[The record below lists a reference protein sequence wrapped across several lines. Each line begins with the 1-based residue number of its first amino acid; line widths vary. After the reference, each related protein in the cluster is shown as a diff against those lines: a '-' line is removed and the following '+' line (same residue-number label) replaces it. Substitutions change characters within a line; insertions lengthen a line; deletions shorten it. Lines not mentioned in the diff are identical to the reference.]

1 MQSFF
6 FILPE
11 RSSEEGWAGL
21 SIFLEEEDL
30 REEEGLVAEGKVAV
44 AVLVGSIPLVA
55 AASATP
61 RLRLQVET

>member
-21 SIFLEEEDL
+21 SIFLEEEGL
-30 REEEGLVAEGKVAV
+30 MGEEGLVAKGKVAV
-44 AVLVGSIPLVA
+44 AVLVGNIPLVA

>member
-21 SIFLEEEDL
+21 SIFLEEEGL
-30 REEEGLVAEGKVAV
+30 MGEEGLVAEGKVAV
-44 AVLVGSIPLVA
+44 AVLVGNIPSVA

-61 RLRLQVET
+61 R

>member
-30 REEEGLVAEGKVAV
+30 REEEELVAEGKVAV
-44 AVLVGSIPLVA
+44 AVLVGNIPSVA